1 VRQQSRS
8 FSRSNQWLKR
18 SPNCNTN
25 QKTLT
30 IHRFFGKET
39 LFMSSKSLP
48 DFIDGLVFGL
58 MWVPAPSVMPCER
71 VGNSKMSAC

>member
-1 VRQQSRS
+1 MAETQPQLQHQPK
-8 FSRSNQWLKR
+8 NADN
-18 SPNCNTN
+18 SP
-25 QKTLT
+25 
-30 IHRFFGKET
+30 FFGKET

-58 MWVPAPSVMPCER
+58 MWVPAPSVMPCEK